1 MNTIKALSLI
11 LVAALM
17 SVSVIGFSSV
27 AAEEYNEKMYTLKE
41 LLEMSKEEYFEEF
54 PEAEASFNE
63 QKQFY
68 EDEKENTIEKFQA
81 GYDPDLENYEE
92 MLENEI
98 SMVYTVEARSVLRE
112 DEYRA
117 NETEQNLHELLEDSL
132 EYEIISPINVS
143 VTDGAI
149 YYDYLLSITFPE
161 YNNVA
166 VSDENILTFIK
177 IRQCVNQII
186 PLYNNRLCN
195 PISISTD
202 KKQVLTGDVNLD
214 ETVDLYDVIWI
225 GGHLI
230 NKFELTEGQ
239 QSVGDI
245 NSDGVCDL
253 YDAIEISKQLM

>member
-11 LVAALM
+11 L
-17 SVSVIGFSSV
+17 V

-98 SMVYTVEARSVLRE
+98 SMVYTVEARFGCSVLRE

>member
-1 MNTIKALSLI
+1 MKMIKALSLF

-17 SVSVIGFSSV
+17 SVSVIGVSSV

-41 LLEMSKEEYFEEF
+41 LLE
-54 PEAEASFNE
+54 
-63 QKQFY
+63 
-68 EDEKENTIEKFQA
+68 
-81 GYDPDLENYEE
+81 
-92 MLENEI
+92 NEI
-98 SMVYTVEARSVLRE
+98 SMVYTVEARFGCSVLRE